1 MPERSDGSSIDAIN
15 SAGIYFAIVNCIYIS
30 DGTTVDWTGFDLGDT
45 RATEPFPKTKTVE
58 Q

>member
-1 MPERSDGSSIDAIN
+1 M
-15 SAGIYFAIVNCIYIS
+15 S